1 MKDLVVFLFVAAFL
15 GFWVLLI
22 GGIGFWAVRRFN
34 RKKDEWLAFGQTHG
48 LQPQPRRWNFSNLIG
63 QRGEFSLLL
72 RADATQVGRSNDPN
86 HLQINIRLYIPGLPE
101 TIVVYRENA
110 VSKLGKLFHTQD
122 IEIGD
127 PAFDA
132 EFKEKGK
139 SPDAVRN
146 HLLDR
151 GRAQILREKMQG
163 LIEEAILDEKGLRLH
178 CSAHLD
184 QPAELEAVA
193 ARVDALAALAAAL
206 S

>member
-1 MKDLVVFLFVAAFL
+1 MTKLLPVLFVAAFL

-22 GGIGFWAVRRFN
+22 GGIIFWAVRRFT
-34 RKKDEWLAFGQTHG
+34 RKRDEWLAFGLAHN
-48 LQPQPRRWNFSNLIG
+48 LQPEPRRWNFTNFIG
-63 QRGEFSLLL
+63 LRGDFSVHL
-72 RADATQVGRSNDPN
+72 RAEATQVGRSNDPN
-86 HLQINIRLYIPGLPE
+86 HLQIDIRLAIPTLPE
-101 TIVVYRENA
+101 KIAVYRENTM
-110 VSKLGKLFHTQD
+110 SKLGKFFHTQD

-127 PAFDA
+127 AAFDA
-132 EFKEKGK
+132 EFKVKGK
-139 SPDAVRN
+139 TADAVRN
-146 HLLDR
+146 YLLDR

-163 LIEEAILDEKGLRLH
+163 LIGEAILDEKGLRLH